1 MNLPNRDDVLA
12 AAERIRGQVE
22 VTPLMPVTLH
32 GTTVWLKCES
42 MQTGGAFK
50 LRGASN
56 RLLALSGEE
65 RSRGVVAFSSGNH
78 AQGVAIA
85 ARRLDMRAVIVMP
98 HDAPAAKIEATRSH
112 GSEIVFYD
120 RAREDRVGIARNLA
134 KQSGATLVP
143 SFDDPHIVAGQG
155 TVGLEILDQLG
166 RAPSRLVVPT
176 GGGGLAAGI
185 ALACPGV
192 PVCCV
197 EPEGWDDM
205 TRSLEAGEILEVG
218 EDAPPTSCDALQT
231 TRVSPI
237 TFGILAANGARG
249 VAVSES
255 EIAAAVRFAWRELG
269 LVVEPGGA
277 VALAAV
283 LSGKVAAAP
292 DLVLI
297 LSGGNVDPEAHARL
311 TAGTG

>member
-1 MNLPNRDDVLA
+1 
-12 AAERIRGQVE
+12 
-22 VTPLMPVTLH
+22 
-32 GTTVWLKCES
+32 
-42 MQTGGAFK
+42 
-50 LRGASN
+50 
-56 RLLALSGEE
+56 
-65 RSRGVVAFSSGNH
+65 
-78 AQGVAIA
+78 
-85 ARRLDMRAVIVMP
+85 
-98 HDAPAAKIEATRSH
+98 
-112 GSEIVFYD
+112 
-120 RAREDRVGIARNLA
+120 
-134 KQSGATLVP
+134 
-143 SFDDPHIVAGQG
+143 
-155 TVGLEILDQLG
+155 
-166 RAPSRLVVPT
+166 
-176 GGGGLAAGI
+176 
-185 ALACPGV
+185 V